1 MALLNPP
8 QILPGVARVLF
19 RALQAADGFAM
30 PRAELAKSVAPAA
43 LPQAE
48 GAPIG
53 PGSKGFDDTLTAC
66 LTIGLLDRD
75 GDAISLH
82 PELPEHAR
90 DRRQRDHHF
99 RTMVR
104 DLMLRDAVNYGL
116 WDSTEGARD
125 LTRALAWYLA
135 QNPLRPPAPWNE
147 TGGVDVAQEQQFG
160 AGERVFSNDTRW
172 GAFDRWATFL
182 GFAHHL
188 PHGGKDVLVPD
199 PTGAI
204 RHAVPSVLTAQR
216 LEIGV
221 VIEELGH
228 RIPVLDGGTYRR
240 DVEARMRPEAVRSG
254 GDLLSPSLAYALLR
268 LRDEQFITLEDLDDA
283 PQKVRLPERFG
294 PERTITHASLASPTG
309 MRRPKR

>member
-8 QILPGVARVLF
+8 QILPGVARGWF
-19 RALQAADGFAM
+19 SAHCKAADGFAM

-82 PELPEHAR
+82 PSSPEYAR

-116 WDSTEGARD
+116 WDSTEGVRD

-147 TGGVDVAQEQQFG
+147 NRWRGRRTG
-160 AGERVFSNDTRW
+160 T
-172 GAFDRWATFL
+172 
-182 GFAHHL
+182 
-188 PHGGKDVLVPD
+188 
-199 PTGAI
+199 
-204 RHAVPSVLTAQR
+204 
-216 LEIGV
+216 
-221 VIEELGH
+221 
-228 RIPVLDGGTYRR
+228 
-240 DVEARMRPEAVRSG
+240 AVRRRRMC
-254 GDLLSPSLAYALLR
+254 LL
-268 LRDEQFITLEDLDDA
+268 Q
-283 PQKVRLPERFG
+283 
-294 PERTITHASLASPTG
+294 
-309 MRRPKR
+309 